1 MEIAICIAA
10 LVLLCWFVGIA
21 TDVSSDFSGY
31 YKHKDKDDD

>member
-10 LVLLCWFVGIA
+10 LVLLCWFVGTA
-21 TDVSSDFSGY
+21 TDISSDFNGY